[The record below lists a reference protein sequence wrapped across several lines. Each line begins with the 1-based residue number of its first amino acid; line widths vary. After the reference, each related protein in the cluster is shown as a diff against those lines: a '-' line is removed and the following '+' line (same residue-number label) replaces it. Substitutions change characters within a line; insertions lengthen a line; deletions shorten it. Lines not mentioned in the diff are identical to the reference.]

1 MKLYTIEKRV
11 NNTTIFYKV
20 TYDSLSEKQKNHL
33 GIKKIKTEKAKYL
46 NRLKNTEN
54 IDKN

>member
-20 TYDSLSEKQKNHL
+20 SYDCLSEKQKNHL

-46 NRLKNTEN
+46 NGLKNIEN
-54 IDKN
+54 INKN

>member
-20 TYDSLSEKQKNHL
+20 SYDCLSEKQKNHL
-33 GIKKIKTEKAKYL
+33 GIKKIKIERAKYL
-46 NRLKNTEN
+46 NGSNNTEN